1 MINLEDL
8 LQLLVERGASDLHI
22 SAGSPPRIRV
32 DGKLMATE
40 FDAMTKEDAQ
50 KLIYGI
56 LSEDQVARFEKE
68 LELDFSFGVENLGRF
83 RTNVFMQRN
92 AVGSVFRL
100 VPHAVRGFDDLG
112 LPRKVCQD
120 LCHLPKGLVLVT
132 GATGSGK
139 STTLAAMIDYIN
151 ATQPCHIITVEDP
164 IEFVHENK
172 NSLIN
177 QREVGADTRGFKNA
191 LRTVLRQDP
200 DVVMIGEMRDLET
213 VEATLT
219 ISETGHLSFATLHT
233 SDVTQTINRI
243 IDIFPS
249 HQQQQI
255 RTQLSFTLSAVFCQ
269 QLIPRSNKKGRVLAV
284 EILLANS
291 AVRSLIREDKVHQIY
306 SVVQTGGRAG
316 MQTMNQSLFDVYKAG
331 HLTFEDAS
339 TYSSDPEELKRM
351 MQRGS

>member
-164 IEFVHENK
+164 IEFVH
-172 NSLIN
+172 
-177 QREVGADTRGFKNA
+177 
-191 LRTVLRQDP
+191 
-200 DVVMIGEMRDLET
+200 
-213 VEATLT
+213 
-219 ISETGHLSFATLHT
+219 
-233 SDVTQTINRI
+233 
-243 IDIFPS
+243 
-249 HQQQQI
+249 
-255 RTQLSFTLSAVFCQ
+255 
-269 QLIPRSNKKGRVLAV
+269 
-284 EILLANS
+284 
-291 AVRSLIREDKVHQIY
+291 
-306 SVVQTGGRAG
+306 
-316 MQTMNQSLFDVYKAG
+316 
-331 HLTFEDAS
+331 
-339 TYSSDPEELKRM
+339 
-351 MQRGS
+351 